1 MLSPGSDIEP
11 APDRYDTARSAT
23 RQEPSTSRRC
33 AVAGSAALPGHV
45 TLTRGP
51 HTARSSCA
59 EASRNAKNPRI
70 SGGFDL

>member
-33 AVAGSAALPGHV
+33 AVAGSAALPGLDRV
-45 TLTRGP
+45 TLV
-51 HTARSSCA
+51 RSA
-59 EASRNAKNPRI
+59 H
-70 SGGFDL
+70 G